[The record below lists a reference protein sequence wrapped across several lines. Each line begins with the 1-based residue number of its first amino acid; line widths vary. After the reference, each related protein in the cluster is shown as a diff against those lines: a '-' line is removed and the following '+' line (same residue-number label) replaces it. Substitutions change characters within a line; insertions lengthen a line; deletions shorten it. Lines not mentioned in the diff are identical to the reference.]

1 MKISKLSLAVGLVT
15 AMAIQSAQA
24 GLPGTGYVGARLGYA
39 FSTNDDLTVNDTVER
54 AAAYYNSTYGTNYDT
69 GDLADNKEKGWG
81 LGLFGGYNFT
91 DWFALECGLDYFTGF
106 KLKAGGTLKR
116 LGEDL
121 SFSTDGSSD
130 YKAWGPEIAARFAF
144 TFDDKGSDIYLRAGL
159 AYLIGD
165 FEDFDDENK
174 LSPFLGAGVQYAF
187 TRNFSMRLGFD
198 YYFNALEA
206 KVKYQGDTYAKF
218 ESDLGFVYVGAAY
231 TFGGSRTVPAMV
243 TPQQVQKAHTLDAA
257 TLFPFNGDKLSAAG
271 QQKVAEVVSDSR
283 SFENVSYEVYGY
295 TDRLGSDAYNQAL
308 SERRAAAVAAELR
321 QNGVNEE
328 ALRVVEGRGKANPV
342 TGDRCDNVG
351 GRRALID
358 CLQPDRRVEVV
369 VSGLQ

>member
-39 FSTNDDLTVNDTVER
+39 FLANEDLDSGFDDEAIQSV
-54 AAAYYNSTYGTNYDT
+54 AT
-69 GDLADNKEKGWG
+69 GEILDSNFRLSHYVDEDKDGWG
-81 LGLFGGYNFT
+81 IGIYGGYNFT
-91 DWFALECGLDYFTGF
+91 EWFALEGGINYFDGF
-106 KLKAGGTLKR
+106 ELKANSKTAGLVSG
-116 LGEDL
+116 
-121 SFSTDGSSD
+121 STEM
-130 YKAWGPEIAARFAF
+130 KVWGPEIAGRFAY
-144 TFDDKGSDIYLRAGL
+144 TFDDKGSDVYGRIGL
-159 AYLIGD
+159 AYLMTKESNKGQ
-165 FEDFDDENK
+165 FDDIDGKNN
-174 LSPFLGAGVQYAF
+174 LSPLIGVGVQYAF
-187 TRNFSMRLGFD
+187 TRQFSMRAGFD
-198 YYFNALEA
+198 YYFNALE
-206 KVKYQGDTYAKF
+206 VKTGELGGSKYKA
-218 ESDLGFVYVGAAY
+218 DLGFVYLGAQFN
-231 TFGGSRTVPAMV
+231 FGGSTPVTANVPV
-243 TPQQVQKAHTLDAA
+243 PQQVQKTHTLDAA

-271 QQKVAEVVSDSR
+271 QQKVAEVVSDSH